1 VKRYKGVHQFHS
13 GTAMGDAI
21 TNQMLQ
27 LQVVLQEMGFHSEI
41 FAEHIPPAL
50 IGKILNIHHYLG
62 SDSELLL
69 VHHSNGHDA
78 FEEVLALPNDI
89 VAVYHNVTPE
99 EYFADE
105 GVRRYIQ
112 LGREQL
118 RLLAQRALF
127 GVAVSNFN
135 RREMLAAGFRRVE
148 VLPVRVDFSEFAQ
161 HGRHAASDDWL
172 FVGRLVGNKCQHEL
186 VTAFSLFVRSFESD
200 ARLVLVG
207 DLSDEE
213 YVGVVRAEAARRG
226 VTDRVA
232 LLGKVSDRQLRSAF
246 GGAGVFVSMSEHE
259 GFGVPILE
267 AMAAGVPVVAFGAA
281 AIPETMGGAGVLL
294 RDKEPALLAATVR
307 AVLSDPDLRDR
318 LVERQFTRVG
328 QVGTFEIRRLLGRIV
343 DRAAGSEPPLE
354 VQVQGPFETSYSLAL
369 MNRKLAVGL
378 SRSSER
384 AVSIYA
390 TEGPGDYVPDEADLA
405 KVPEATALYRRATQV
420 PFPDVVIRQMYPPR
434 VIDTPGGITCEY
446 FGWEESL
453 VPPEMV
459 EDFNR
464 YLDGIG
470 VMSEF
475 VKEVL
480 RDSGVHVPICVV
492 GNGVEAPDP
501 TATTTAPEVEG
512 LRAFRFL
519 HVSSG
524 FPRKGVDVL
533 LGAFFD
539 AFDGSDDVTLIL
551 KTFPNPHN
559 EVGAIL
565 ERLRSTHPNPP
576 DVRWIDRDLDARE
589 IEGLYRLARCYV
601 HPARGEGF
609 GLPVA
614 EAMAGG
620 IPVITLAYSGLAD
633 FVSEDTAATIPF
645 TLEPAQSHF
654 DIEGSLWAEPD
665 PAKLA
670 EEMQQMA
677 ADPRSP
683 IVTERVRKAKEL
695 VTTRFSWEAAVAR
708 WDRFLSDLEDGSG
721 ALDVAMVTSWNTR
734 CGIAENS
741 RYLVG
746 HSRGGIDYEIFG
758 EVDIEPLD
766 PIAEL
771 GVVRTWK
778 NRWEPDLD
786 ALEAALRL
794 STAEVVHFQFNFGFF
809 EFGRMAE
816 LIERLLDDKG
826 VVVTL
831 HRTLDYD
838 DRGDLLSL
846 RQIRDTLAKVDR
858 LIVHQEVDASYLAEM
873 GLVDNV
879 TIIPIGAAPPPS
891 VSPAE
896 AREYLRIGSRP
907 LVGTFGFLL
916 PHKGTL
922 ELVEAVDALRTEI
935 PDILCLALCAS
946 YPNIESK
953 EYEALLRQEIVVR
966 GMEDNVMLIADY
978 LPDDV
983 ARTLLRAADAIVLP
997 YRNTG
1002 ESSSAALRF
1011 VLPLERAIVVTDEP
1025 IFADSREVV
1034 LTVDRTDP
1042 VGLESA
1048 LRRILLDKSL
1058 QDELAGRA
1066 ARRTRSL
1073 RWDRVVADHRDVYL
1087 AAKGSGRSR
1096 RDRGRSATGRPRW
1109 ISSRLT
1115 PSLP

>member
-1 VKRYKGVHQFHS
+1 MKRYKGVHQFHS

-27 LQVVLQEMGFHSEI
+27 LQVVLQEMGYHSEI

-50 IGKILNIHHYLG
+50 TGKILSIHHYLG
-62 SDSELLL
+62 SESELLL
-69 VHHSNGHDA
+69 AHHSIGHDA
-78 FEEVLALPNDI
+78 FDDVLALPNDI
-89 VAVYHNVTPE
+89 VVVYHNVTPE
-99 EYFADE
+99 EYFVDE

-118 RLLAQRALF
+118 RLLARRALF

-135 RREMLAAGFRRVE
+135 RRELLAAGFRRVE
-148 VLPVRVDFSEFAQ
+148 VLPVRVDFSEFVQ
-161 HGRHAASDDWL
+161 PQRHQASDDWL

-186 VTAFSLFVRSFESD
+186 VTAFSLYVDAFGSD

-213 YVGVVRAEAARRG
+213 YVGTVRAEAARCG
-226 VTDRVA
+226 VKDRVA
-232 LLGKVSDRQLRSAF
+232 LLGKVSDRQLRLAF
-246 GGAGVFVSMSEHE
+246 AGAGVFVSMSEHE

-294 RDKEPALLAATVR
+294 RSKEPPLVAATVR
-307 AVLSDPDLRDR
+307 AVQSDPDLRER
-318 LVERQFTRVG
+318 LIERQFTRV
-328 QVGTFEIRRLLGRIV
+328 QRVGAFDIRHLLERIV
-343 DRAAGSEPPLE
+343 DRAAGSKPPLE
-354 VQVQGPFETSYSLAL
+354 IQVQGPFETSYSLAL
-369 MNRKLAVGL
+369 MNRKLALGL
-378 SRSSER
+378 DRAPEL
-384 AVSIYA
+384 AVSVYA
-390 TEGPGDYVPDEADLA
+390 TEGPGDYVPAESDLA
-405 KVPEATALYRRATQV
+405 KVPEAAALYRRAELV

-459 EDFNR
+459 DDFNR

-475 VKEVL
+475 VREVL
-480 RDSGVHVPICVV
+480 RDSGVTVPICVV

-501 TATTTAPEVEG
+501 SATTSAPEVNS
-512 LRAFRFL
+512 LRGFRFL
-519 HVSSG
+519 HVSSA

-533 LGAFFD
+533 LESYFE
-539 AFDGSDDVTLIL
+539 AFDGTDDVSLIL

-576 DVRWIDRDLDARE
+576 DVRWIDRDLDDRE
-589 IEGLYRLARCYV
+589 IEGLYHLADCYV

-620 IPVITLAYSGLAD
+620 VPVISLAYSGLAD
-633 FVSEDTAATIPF
+633 FVSEETAATVPF

-654 DIEGSLWAEPD
+654 DIDGSLWAEPD
-665 PAKLA
+665 RVKLT
-670 EEMQQMA
+670 EEMQRMV
-677 ADPRSP
+677 ADPSSA
-683 IVTERVRKAKEL
+683 VVAERVRRAREL
-695 VTTRFSWEAAVAR
+695 VTTRFSWDAAVGR
-708 WDRFLSDLEDGSG
+708 WARFLSDLEEGSG
-721 ALDVAMVTSWNTR
+721 ALEVAMVTSWNHR

-746 HSRGGIDYEIFG
+746 HSRDRVDYEIFG
-758 EVDIEPLD
+758 EVGIEPID

-778 NRWEPDLD
+778 DRWEPDLD
-786 ALEAALRL
+786 ALEDALGL
-794 STAEVVHFQFNFGFF
+794 STAEVVHIQFNFGFF

-838 DRGDLLSL
+838 DRGELLSL
-846 RQIRDTLAKVDR
+846 RQIRDTLAKVDG

-873 GLVDNV
+873 GVVDNV
-879 TIIPIGAAPPPS
+879 TIIPIGTAPPP
-891 VSPAE
+891 VLLPVE
-896 AREYLRIGSRP
+896 AREHLRVGSRP
-907 LVGTFGFLL
+907 IVATFGFLL

-922 ELVEAVDALRTEI
+922 DLVRAVDALRTEL
-935 PDILCLALCAS
+935 PDILLPRALCELS
-946 YPNIESK
+946 EH
-953 EYEALLRQEIVVR
+953 RVQGVR
-966 GMEDNVMLIADY
+966 GGAPQRDRG
-978 LPDDV
+978 
-983 ARTLLRAADAIVLP
+983 ARDGRQRLAHHRVPSRRSRTNAAP
-997 YRNTG
+997 
-1002 ESSSAALRF
+1002 
-1011 VLPLERAIVVTDEP
+1011 
-1025 IFADSREVV
+1025 
-1034 LTVDRTDP
+1034 
-1042 VGLESA
+1042 
-1048 LRRILLDKSL
+1048 
-1058 QDELAGRA
+1058 GR
-1066 ARRTRSL
+1066 
-1073 RWDRVVADHRDVYL
+1073 
-1087 AAKGSGRSR
+1087 R
-1096 RDRGRSATGRPRW
+1096 RDRPAVPEHRRVLQRSASIHPSPRASHRRHRRTDLLRLARRGPDRRPHRPGRPRKCA
-1109 ISSRLT
+1109 SPGPARRVAAG
-1115 PSLP
+1115 

>member
-1 VKRYKGVHQFHS
+1 VKNYKGVHQFHS

-27 LQVVLQEMGFHSEI
+27 LQVVLQEMGYHSEI
-41 FAEHIPPAL
+41 FAEHIPPPL
-50 IGKILNIHHYLG
+50 TGKILSIHHYLG
-62 SDSELLL
+62 SESELLL
-69 VHHSNGHDA
+69 VHHSSGHDA
-78 FEEVLALPNDI
+78 FDDVLDLPNDI

-99 EYFADE
+99 KYFAGE
-105 GVRRYIQ
+105 GVRHYIR

-118 RLLAQRALF
+118 HLLARRALF
-127 GVAVSNFN
+127 GIAVSNFN

-148 VLPVRVDFSEFAQ
+148 VLPVRVDFGEFAQ
-161 HGRHAASDDWL
+161 PPRRQVSDDWL

-186 VTAFSLFVRSFESD
+186 VTAFSLFAGTFESD

-213 YVGVVRAEAARRG
+213 YVRTVRAEAARCG
-226 VTDRVA
+226 VADRVVM
-232 LLGKVSDRQLRSAF
+232 LGKVSDRELRLAF
-246 GGAGVFVSMSEHE
+246 AGAGVFVSMSEHE

-281 AIPETMGGAGVLL
+281 AVPETMGGAGVLL
-294 RDKEPALLAATVR
+294 RNKEPALVAATVR
-307 AVLSDPDLRDR
+307 AVESDPELRER
-318 LVERQFTRVG
+318 LVERQFTRVRH
-328 QVGTFEIRRLLGRIV
+328 VGAFDVRRLLERVV

-354 VQVQGPFETSYSLAL
+354 IQVQGPFETSYSLAL
-369 MNRKLAVGL
+369 MNRKLALGL
-378 SRSSER
+378 DHTSDR

-390 TEGPGDYVPDEADLA
+390 TEGPGDYVPSESDLA
-405 KVPEATALYRRATQV
+405 KVPDAAALYRRAALV

-459 EDFNR
+459 DDFNR

-470 VMSEF
+470 VTSGF

-480 RDSGVHVPICVV
+480 RDSGVTVPICVV

-501 TATTTAPEVEG
+501 TATISAPEVDD
-512 LRAFRFL
+512 LRTFRFL
-519 HVSSG
+519 HVSSA

-533 LGAFFD
+533 LEAFFD
-539 AFDGSDDVTLIL
+539 AFDGTDDVTLVL

-565 ERLRSTHPNPP
+565 GRLRSAHPNPP
-576 DVRWIDRDLDARE
+576 DVRWIDRDLESRE
-589 IEGLYRLARCYV
+589 IEGLYHLAHCYV

-620 IPVITLAYSGLAD
+620 IPVISLAYSGLAD
-633 FVSEDTAATIPF
+633 FVSAETAATIPF

-665 PAKLA
+665 RAALA
-670 EEMQQMA
+670 EEMQRMVE
-677 ADPRSP
+677 DPRSP
-683 IVTERVRKAKEL
+683 SVVERARKAKEL
-695 VTTRFSWEAAVAR
+695 VTTRFSWDAAVAR
-708 WDRFLSDLEDGSG
+708 WARFLADLQAGSG
-721 ALDVAMVTSWNTR
+721 PLEVAMVTSWNTR

-741 RYLVG
+741 RYLAG
-746 HSRGGIDYEIFG
+746 YSKGGVDYEIFG
-758 EVDIEPLD
+758 EVDVEPID
-766 PIAEL
+766 PVAEL
-771 GVVRTWK
+771 GVIRTWK
-778 NRWEPDLD
+778 DRWTPDLE
-786 ALEAALRL
+786 ALEDALRL
-794 STAEVVHFQFNFGFF
+794 STAEVVHIQFNFGFF

-816 LIERLLDDKG
+816 LIERLLPEKG

-838 DRGDLLSL
+838 DRGELLSL
-846 RQIRDTLAKVDR
+846 HQIRDTLAKVDR
-858 LIVHQEVDASYLAEM
+858 LIVHQEVDAAYLAEM

-879 TIIPIGAAPPPS
+879 ALVPIGAAPPPS

-896 AREYLRIGSRP
+896 ARECLRLGSRP
-907 LVGTFGFLL
+907 IVGTFGFLL

-922 ELVEAVDALRTEI
+922 DLLRAVDGLRAEI
-935 PDILCLALCAS
+935 PDILCLALCAR
-946 YPNIESK
+946 YPNVES
-953 EYEALLRQEIVVR
+953 EQYEALLRSEIAER
-966 GMEDNVMLIADY
+966 GMEDNVLLVTDY
-978 LPDDV
+978 LPDEV
-983 ARTLLRAADAIVLP
+983 ARTLLRAADTVVLP
-997 YRNTG
+997 YQNTG

-1011 VLPLERAIVVTDEP
+1011 VLPLERALVVTDEP
-1025 IFADSREVV
+1025 IFADSRDVV
-1034 LTVDRTDP
+1034 LTADRADP

-1048 LRRILLDKSL
+1048 LRRVLLDQSL
-1058 QDELAGRA
+1058 QDELASRA
-1066 ARRTRSL
+1066 SRRARSL

-1087 AAKGSGRSR
+1087 QALGSARSR
-1096 RDRGRSATGRPRW
+1096 R
-1109 ISSRLT
+1109 SRRRLA
-1115 PSLP
+1115 PAFS

>member
-1 VKRYKGVHQFHS
+1 MKRYEGVHQFHS

-27 LQVVLQEMGFHSEI
+27 LQVVLQGMGYHSEI
-41 FAEHIPPAL
+41 FAEHIPLAL
-50 IGKILNIHHYLG
+50 TGKILSIHNYSG
-62 SDSELLL
+62 SESELLL
-69 VHHSNGHDA
+69 VHHSIGNDA
-78 FEEVLALPNDI
+78 FEEVIALPNDI

-99 EYFADE
+99 RYFADG
-105 GVRRYIQ
+105 GVRFYIQ

-118 RLLAQRALF
+118 RMLGQRALF
-127 GVAVSNFN
+127 GVADSNFN

-148 VLPVRVDFSEFAQ
+148 VLPVRVDFSEFSQ
-161 HGRHAASDDWL
+161 PNGTEKSDDWL

-186 VTAFSLFVRSFESD
+186 VTAFSLYAETFGSD

-213 YVGVVRAEAARRG
+213 YVRTVRAEAARCG
-226 VTDRVA
+226 VTDRLA
-232 LLGKVSDRQLRSAF
+232 LLGKVSDRQLRLAF
-246 GGAGVFVSMSEHE
+246 AGAGFFVSMSEHE

-267 AMAAGVPVVAFGAA
+267 AMAAGVPVIAFGAA

-294 RDKEPALLAATVR
+294 RSKEPALVAATVR
-307 AVLSDPDLRDR
+307 AVQSDPEFRER
-318 LVERQFTRVG
+318 LVERQFTRVRL
-328 QVGTFEIRRLLGRIV
+328 VGAFDVRRLLERVV
-343 DRAAGSEPPLE
+343 DRASGSEPPLE
-354 VQVQGPFETSYSLAL
+354 IQVQGPFETSYSLAL
-369 MNRKLAVGL
+369 MNRKVALELDRGP
-378 SRSSER
+378 EQ

-390 TEGPGDYVPDEADLA
+390 TEGPGDYVPAEPDLA
-405 KVPEATALYRRATQV
+405 KVPEAAALYRRAELV

-459 EDFNR
+459 DDFNR

-475 VKEVL
+475 VREVL
-480 RDSGVHVPICVV
+480 RDSGVTVPICVV

-512 LRAFRFL
+512 LRGFRFL
-519 HVSSG
+519 HVSSA

-533 LGAFFD
+533 LEAFFE
-539 AFDGSDDVTLIL
+539 AFDGTDDVTPIL

-559 EVGAIL
+559 EAGTIL

-576 DVRWIDRDLDARE
+576 DVRWIDRDVDDRKVEA
-589 IEGLYRLARCYV
+589 LYHLAGCYV

-614 EAMAGG
+614 EAMAAG
-620 IPVITLAYSGLAD
+620 IPVISVAYSGLAD
-633 FVSEDTAATIPF
+633 FVSADTAATIPF
-645 TLEPAQSHF
+645 TLEPAESHF

-665 PAKLA
+665 RSALA
-670 EEMQQMA
+670 EEMQRMVV
-677 ADPRSP
+677 DPRSAT
-683 IVTERVRKAKEL
+683 VLERVRKAKEL
-695 VTTRFSWEAAVAR
+695 VTTRFSWDAAAGR
-708 WDRFLSDLEDGSG
+708 WVRFLSELEAGSG

-741 RYLVG
+741 RYIVG
-746 HSRGGIDYEIFG
+746 HSKDRVDYEIFG
-758 EVDIEPLD
+758 EVDIEPID
-766 PIAEL
+766 PIADL

-778 NRWEPDLD
+778 DRWEPDLD
-786 ALEAALRL
+786 ALQDALHL
-794 STAEVVHFQFNFGFF
+794 STAEVVHIQFNFGFF
-809 EFGRMAE
+809 EFARMAQ
-816 LIERLLDDKG
+816 LIERLLEEKG

-838 DRGDLLSL
+838 DRGELLTL
-846 RQIRDTLAKVDR
+846 RQIRDTLARVDC
-858 LIVHQEVDASYLAEM
+858 LIVHQEADASYLAEM
-873 GLVDNV
+873 DLVDNV
-879 TIIPIGAAPPPS
+879 ALIPIGAAPPPS

-896 AREYLRIGSRP
+896 AREHLRVGARP
-907 LVGTFGFLL
+907 ILGTFGFLL

-922 ELVEAVDALRTEI
+922 DLLLAVDALRTEI
-935 PDILCLALCAS
+935 PDILCLALCAR
-946 YPNIESK
+946 YPNVESK
-953 EYEALLRQEIVVR
+953 EYEAQLRQEIAAR
-966 GMEDNVMLIADY
+966 GMDDNVLLVTDY
-978 LPDDV
+978 LPDEV

-997 YRNTG
+997 YKNTG

-1011 VLPLERAIVVTDEP
+1011 ILPLERAVVVTDEP
-1025 IFADSREVV
+1025 IFSDSRDVV
-1034 LTVDRTDP
+1034 LTVDPTDP
-1042 VGLESA
+1042 IGLESA
-1048 LRRILLDKSL
+1048 LRRVLFDQSL
-1058 QDELAGRA
+1058 QDDLAGRA
-1066 ARRTRSL
+1066 SRRARSL

-1096 RDRGRSATGRPRW
+1096 INAHRLVGAGRVGAHRG
-1109 ISSRLT
+1109 
-1115 PSLP
+1115 